1 MYPTKKC
8 CHASVPIL
16 IFGYFKFS
24 FSHCAKKKERNFSI
38 SSQTASQGL
47 CFRGLR
53 FRGLRFRCLRFLD
66 LPLILRSVFS
76 RFAVCGLRFRGLCFR
91 DIRQT
96 PLKLGTN
103 NIRFHKYVLFNI
115 FKQPP
120 DTAETW
126 SETSP
131 MIICWLFVLDMHPE
145 IVFAYRW
152 LPLQLITSHS

>member
-1 MYPTKKC
+1 MHVTKKC
-8 CHASVPIL
+8 SHASVPIL
-16 IFGYFKFS
+16 VFGSFKFS
-24 FSHCAKKKERNFSI
+24 FSLCAKKKERSFSI

-66 LPLILRSVFS
+66 LPFWGLCFR
-76 RFAVCGLRFRGLCFR
+76 GLRFRGLCFR
-91 DIRQT
+91 DNRQT

-103 NIRFHKYVLFNI
+103 NIRFHKYLLFNI

-120 DTAETW
+120 YTAETW